1 VSPSRALAVA
11 YAAAA
16 LVKSL
21 VIYLFVTA
29 PQRLAACPSAVVAV
43 AELLL
48 EEDRRRRLAELM
60 LVRTSNMFVSFYAC
74 TSIHF
79 CL

>member
-11 YAAAA
+11 SAAAA

-21 VIYLFVTA
+21 AIYLFVTA
-29 PQRLAACPSAVVAV
+29 AQHLAACPSAAVAV

-48 EEDRRRRLAELM
+48 EEDRRRRLAGLTDHAAGENKQH
-60 LVRTSNMFVSFYAC
+60 VC
-74 TSIHF
+74 
-79 CL
+79 